1 MRKAQRGVTFIGW
14 LVLLAPVAILVYAG
28 IRLAPIYLNYFRVVR
43 ALEQL
48 ATETK
53 GDSQV
58 NPTSVRQ
65 SLEKRF
71 DVEYV
76 DHPSAKEIEVR
87 REGDHWVA
95 VADYEDL
102 APLLGNVSILVQF
115 SKQVELQ

>member
-1 MRKAQRGVTFIGW
+1 MRKSQRGVTFIGW
-14 LVLLAPVAILVYAG
+14 LVLLAPVGVLVYTG
-28 IRLAPIYLNYFRVVR
+28 IRLTPVYLNYFRVVR
-43 ALEQL
+43 ALDQL
-48 ATETK
+48 AADSK
-53 GDSQV
+53 GDTQI
-58 NPTSVRQ
+58 NPTAVRL

-76 DHPSAKEIEVR
+76 DHPTAKEIDIR
-87 REGDHWVA
+87 RDGDHWVA